1 MEALIVI
8 GIGALTGVGVTAIF
22 DIDKYLGG
30 ACLGALAIVF
40 CTGAVYTAAKL
51 IKEED

>member
-1 MEALIVI
+1 MEALIVV

-30 ACLGALAIVF
+30 ACLGALAVVF
-40 CTGAVYTAAKL
+40 CAGVVYTTAKL